1 MLSIDVR
8 PREAEGQQTGVI
20 IGVSL
25 PLVVIIGLL
34 SLALTLFAV
43 VTRKRKKKKRVDR
56 KSNAAKRSNIF
67 ITKSAADNNQSIS
80 LTENESYGVFK
91 ATNTS
96 SDAITKVLMTENES
110 YEHFP
115 KSEEPEYF

>member
-43 VTRKRKKKKRVDR
+43 VARKRKKKIVEDTHLQQGLGK
-56 KSNAAKRSNIF
+56 
-67 ITKSAADNNQSIS
+67 
-80 LTENESYGVFK
+80 Y
-91 ATNTS
+91 
-96 SDAITKVLMTENES
+96 
-110 YEHFP
+110 
-115 KSEEPEYF
+115 